1 MLPGKT
7 AFIHSALDC
16 TRDESLLWLH
26 LGVQQRPFLDYF
38 VLGGMLTVVH
48 RSDCLARVG
57 GKAESGAAKSLHTLI
72 ESDAYPDIDWRIK
85 LCGGNVNRE
94 GFALSLP

>member
-1 MLPGKT
+1 
-7 AFIHSALDC
+7 
-16 TRDESLLWLH
+16 
-26 LGVQQRPFLDYF
+26 
-38 VLGGMLTVVH
+38 MLTVVH

-94 GFALSLP
+94 GFALSLPLFQGVSPIQVPGGEVARGTARTCMLHGANEGEL